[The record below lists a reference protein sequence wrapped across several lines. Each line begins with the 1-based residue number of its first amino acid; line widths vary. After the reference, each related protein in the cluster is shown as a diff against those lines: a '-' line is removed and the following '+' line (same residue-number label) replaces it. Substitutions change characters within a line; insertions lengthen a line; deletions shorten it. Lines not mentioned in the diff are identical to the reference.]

1 MTGSM
6 LGPDI
11 VLRKDQHL
19 NCHEE
24 SSHGKVALL
33 LREDSTIPY
42 GNFLL
47 DITVTETAGVNELY
61 M

>member
-19 NCHEE
+19 NCH
-24 SSHGKVALL
+24 GKVALL

-42 GNFLL
+42 GNFLVL
-47 DITVTETAGVNELY
+47 DVTVTETTGVNELY

>member
-1 MTGSM
+1 M

-19 NCHEE
+19 NCHGE

-47 DITVTETAGVNELY
+47 DITVTETTGVNELY

>member
-1 MTGSM
+1 M
-6 LGPDI
+6 
-11 VLRKDQHL
+11 
-19 NCHEE
+19 E
-24 SSHGKVALL
+24 KVALL

-47 DITVTETAGVNELY
+47 DITVTETTGVNELY

>member
-1 MTGSM
+1 M
-6 LGPDI
+6 GPDI

-19 NCHEE
+19 NCHGE

-47 DITVTETAGVNELY
+47 DITVTETTGVNELY